1 LACSG
6 CSSSPANAGDAVFA
20 VRPEASL
27 LAPWTGFAV
36 LCLYAAAALVTGFV
50 LINHRDA

>member
-1 LACSG
+1 M
-6 CSSSPANAGDAVFA
+6 NAGEAVFI
-20 VRPEASL
+20 VRPDAHT

-36 LCLYAAAALVTGFV
+36 LCLYAAAALVTGFA